1 MAESKTAVTAALL
14 GNAAL
19 AVLKG
24 VAATATGSAA
34 MLAETFHSIAD
45 AGNQGLLFL
54 GMRLGA
60 RPADRRH
67 PFGYGKD
74 VYFWAFVVSVILF
87 SLGGAFSIWE
97 GVRKFL
103 HGGEPS
109 GSVAWAYGVLAGG
122 FVFESISLGVAV
134 HALGRAQAGRTLR
147 QYWRDNRDPTLPTV
161 VLEDAA
167 ALISLVIAAAGIWLT
182 QRTGNL
188 LWDAAAS
195 GAIGLMLVAIAIFLA
210 IENYS
215 LLIGEA
221 APERVEA
228 GIRRLA
234 EDDRD
239 VRRVVDLRTMHIGPH
254 DILVVLGLEFQ
265 PTLTVPRVQEAIV
278 RVQQAIKDAVGEST
292 HARLI
297 VIEPARPDAAAFGAA
312 A

>member
-1 MAESKTAVTAALL
+1 MAESKAAVTAALL
-14 GNAAL
+14 GNTAL

-24 VAATATGSAA
+24 VAAAATGSAA
-34 MLAETFHSIAD
+34 MLAETLHSIAD
-45 AGNQGLLFL
+45 AGNQALLFL

-60 RPADRRH
+60 RPPDRRH
-67 PFGYGKD
+67 PFGHGRN

-97 GVRKFL
+97 GIRKFL
-103 HGGEPS
+103 HGGEHE
-109 GSVAWAYGVLAGG
+109 GSLTWAYGVLAGG
-122 FVFESISLGVAV
+122 FVFEAISLGVAV
-134 HALGRAQAGRTLR
+134 HALAEAKGRRTLR

-161 VLEDAA
+161 VLEDLA
-167 ALISLVIAAAGIWLT
+167 ALTSLVIAAAGIWLT
-182 QRTGNL
+182 QQTGSP

-195 GAIGLMLVAIAIFLA
+195 GTIGLMLVGVAVFLA

-221 APERVEA
+221 APARVEA

-234 EDDRD
+234 EGDRD

-265 PTLTVPRVQEAIV
+265 PALTTPHVQEAIV
-278 RVQQAIKDAVGEST
+278 RLQGAIKGAVGEST
-292 HARLI
+292 HPRLI
-297 VIEPARPDAAAFGAA
+297 VIEPARPDVAAFGAA